1 MTDGP
6 ANTEAASP
14 AGREAWDLAFL
25 VSYQARRLQRQ
36 ARRRRRRARRRH
48 PSLAALAAREARL
61 AAAQARI
68 ETRYAEARLKVGFTA
83 SLWQFITFL
92 ARSGE
97 PDARR
102 LWHAGTEPVLAEQR
116 RARHAQLRA
125 EVRSRLSL
133 GYRWHGGAVAGN
145 PAYPRAAFSYAGLV
159 SEEHPLLRLFV
170 ASTPRAARL
179 RTGDTKARVDQVG
192 QKLLA
197 LDRAYVTTVR
207 DMRRVLRVE
216 LDRAFDGGFAALAAA
231 VAACGV
237 PLPNL
242 AVGYLDPA
250 GRLLNPHLIWLLE
263 HPVAFTDRGGQ
274 GPRRLWQAVLDGLTA
289 GLLPIGADPGGR
301 SNALHMKNPLSP
313 LWDYRILAEAPYTL
327 MPDTRDGAA
336 GLDALAPALDLGGAR
351 ARLEGARQEERA
363 TLVADHPDPAVAGQ
377 SNVLFRRL
385 SALARQRV
393 VWHRDQENGTESGL
407 CQELITEAFRL
418 VPDGGAGEWRLS
430 ATARSVAA
438 WTWRHYRPRAFCTPC
453 TTAGERRARQAAGQA
468 KGAATRRDATLGVL
482 VAAARRLVDQGRR
495 PTQAAVAAAAK
506 RSEGTVRAH
515 WRAVVAAV
523 HTPGREPTVQVL

>member
-1 MTDGP
+1 MTILTRPGDVGAP
-6 ANTEAASP
+6 IGGAEWGADFAAT
-14 AGREAWDLAFL
+14 
-25 VSYQARRLQRQ
+25 YQEKRRQKQERRQ
-36 ARRRRRRARRRH
+36 RRRARRRE
-48 PSLAALAAREARL
+48 PSAAALAASEAEL
-61 AAAQARI
+61 AMAQARI
-68 ETRYAEARLKVGFTA
+68 EARHAEARQRPGFTL

-92 ARSGE
+92 ARSGD
-97 PDARR
+97 PDAKQ
-102 LWHAGTEPVLAEQR
+102 LWRAGSEPVLVEQR
-116 RARHAQLRA
+116 RARHAQLQA
-125 EVRSRLSL
+125 DVRSRLSL
-133 GYRWHGGAVAGN
+133 GYRWPGGAVAGN

-170 ASTPRAARL
+170 ASTPRATRL

-197 LDRAYVTTVR
+197 LDSAYVTTVR
-207 DMRRVLRVE
+207 AMRRVLRVE
-216 LDRAFDGGFAALAAA
+216 LDHAFAGGFAALAAA

-263 HPVAFTDRGGQ
+263 HPVAFTDKGGRE
-274 GPRRLWQAVLDGLTA
+274 PRRLWQAVLDGLTA

-313 LWDYRILAEAPYTL
+313 LWDHGILAEAPYTL

-336 GLDALAPALDLGGAR
+336 GLEALAPALDLHGAR
-351 ARLEGARQEERA
+351 ARLEGARHEESA

-385 SALARQRV
+385 SALARHRV
-393 VWHRDQENGTESGL
+393 VWLRDQENGTEDGL
-407 CQELITEAFRL
+407 CQELIAEALRL
-418 VPDGGAGEWRLS
+418 LPDGRTGEWRVA
-430 ATARSVAA
+430 ATARSVAG
-438 WTWRHYRPRAFCTPC
+438 WTWRNYRPRALRAPC
-453 TTAGERRARQAAGQA
+453 LTDQERRTRQAAGQA
-468 KGAATRRDATLGVL
+468 KAAASRRDATLAVL
-482 VAAARRLVDQGRR
+482 VAVARSLADQGRR
-495 PTQAAVAAAAK
+495 PTQAAVAAAAD
-506 RSEGTVRAH
+506 RSEGTVRSH

-523 HTPGREPTVQVL
+523 HASGREPAVQVP